1 MDQPSLKMEKPSRK
15 IESIRIWGEISL
27 SLSPYSRITY
37 LTVSSP
43 EIHAGNSVVSA
54 VATLVI
60 LYLDLPASFRR
71 CVIVGK
77 ADSNYNHQVAPR
89 TLGRPIEK

>member
-1 MDQPSLKMEKPSRK
+1 MDQPSIKMKKPSRK
-15 IESIRIWGEISL
+15 IESIRIWGETL

-77 ADSNYNHQVAPR
+77 ADSNYNHQVASR

>member
-15 IESIRIWGEISL
+15 IESIRIWGERL

-77 ADSNYNHQVAPR
+77 ADSNYNHQVASR